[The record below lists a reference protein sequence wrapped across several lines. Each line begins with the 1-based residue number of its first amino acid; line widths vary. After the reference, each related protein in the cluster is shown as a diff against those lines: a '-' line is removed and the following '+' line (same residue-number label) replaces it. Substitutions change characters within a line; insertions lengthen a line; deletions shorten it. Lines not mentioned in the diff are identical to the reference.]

1 MPASRAVGILKES
14 FLMQFYVTH
23 LFKVSCPILGPA
35 VSAVKTILAL
45 LGMAKPA
52 LSAPA
57 SAAATSS
64 VSSIPVSENAYC
76 AKGDVW
82 KGTTSDGTAELPHG
96 CVYTG
101 LDGTPSPGKVT
112 VVAAGGNFV
121 NAVRA
126 ASCGDTIKLQQGA
139 TFTLGGSP

>member
-1 MPASRAVGILKES
+1 MKRIRKGEFGAVLISAGMILVFLSMLEPAR
-14 FLMQFYVTH
+14 
-23 LFKVSCPILGPA
+23 
-35 VSAVKTILAL
+35 SA
-45 LGMAKPA
+45 G
-52 LSAPA
+52 
-57 SAAATSS
+57 ATSS

-112 VVAAGGNFV
+112 VVAAGGNVV

-139 TFTLGGSP
+139 TFTLGEIGRAHV